1 MGSASAP
8 LSLVGCL
15 PCSARGARQTG
26 LAQSGKPLPALPPF
40 CFAARTGRD
49 NGPSPIQKDA
59 ACVSLSCA
67 PIWAAGRAPSSRL
80 SRAGRPSPI
89 VFPSQAALRR
99 WESPQ
104 TERETSRA
112 GRPYNTH
119 IHVFA
124 RRALRRCRC
133 RPPHPREGGP
143 AGTGIPFHRRW
154 KRIPVLARPPTP
166 ERPAGSV
173 HANQGVKPL
182 EPPRSAQRR
191 LNVQAHSPPPGP
203 GLQRLAVVPPGAA
216 RGGTTG
222 LPQSRKPPLAFRS
235 RARRSGQ
242 QAEPRPVDCREPG
255 GRPPVSSRP
264 RRPCTIG

>member
-15 PCSARGARQTG
+15 PCSARGARQAG

-67 PIWAAGRAPSSRL
+67 PIWAAGRAPSNRL

-203 GLQRLAVVPPGAA
+203 GLQPSGASMSTPPVLRSPVGHTADHRKRGAVCRPCPP
-216 RGGTTG
+216 RPTTG
-222 LPQSRKPPLAFRS
+222 PFAGPAHDQSPQKWCRS
-235 RARRSGQ
+235 PA
-242 QAEPRPVDCREPG
+242 P
-255 GRPPVSSRP
+255 
-264 RRPCTIG
+264 T